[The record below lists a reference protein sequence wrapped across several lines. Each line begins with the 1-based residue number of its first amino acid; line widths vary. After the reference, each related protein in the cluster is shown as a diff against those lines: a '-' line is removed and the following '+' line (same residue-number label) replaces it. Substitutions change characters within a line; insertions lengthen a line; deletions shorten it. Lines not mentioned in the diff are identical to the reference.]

1 MTTHTAA
8 TMTKCPCGI
17 VTRTE
22 WVARWFGGWE
32 EFRVGQSQW
41 SKWALPRTAMKSVV
55 CRGCGE
61 QVAKGSKRIVGKIGS
76 QDCNDKCMSST
87 SGACECRCEGR
98 NHGGGYAA

>member
-8 TMTKCPCGI
+8 TMTKCQCGTI
-17 VTRTE
+17 TRTE
-22 WVARWFGGWE
+22 WTARWFGGWE
-32 EFRVGQSQW
+32 EFQVGPWQW
-41 SKWALPRTAMKSVV
+41 ELPRTAMKSVI

-61 QVAKGSKRIVGKIGS
+61 QVKKGSKRIVGKLGT

-98 NHGGGYAA
+98 NHGGSHAA